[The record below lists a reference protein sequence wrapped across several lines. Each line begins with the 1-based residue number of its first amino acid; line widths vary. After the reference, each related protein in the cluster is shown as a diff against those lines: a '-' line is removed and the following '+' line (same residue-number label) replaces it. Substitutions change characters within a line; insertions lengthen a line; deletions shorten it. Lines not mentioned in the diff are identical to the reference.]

1 MVSPSAKHSRRL
13 IQSFEA
19 KALKKRSLSVRIA
32 DSLTSFFGTITFLFL
47 NILLF
52 AGWIT
57 INAGLVPSIKPIDPF
72 PFILLTMVV
81 SLEAIFLTIIVMM
94 SQNRSSAISAFREE
108 MQLQVNFAAEREV
121 TKLLKMMAVLMKA
134 HKIKIEDD
142 PELTEMLK
150 DLDHSFIEKKLE
162 EQLTPKELN
171 PFEIVTKP
179 VEEFGKVV
187 EDTIGFKNYK

>member
-1 MVSPSAKHSRRL
+1 
-13 IQSFEA
+13 
-19 KALKKRSLSVRIA
+19 
-32 DSLTSFFGTITFLFL
+32 
-47 NILLF
+47 
-52 AGWIT
+52 
-57 INAGLVPSIKPIDPF
+57 
-72 PFILLTMVV
+72 
-81 SLEAIFLTIIVMM
+81 
-94 SQNRSSAISAFREE
+94 